1 MKWLSVFSD
10 SRQKI
15 FELKASKE
23 KLLTLAY
30 HPLSNTIRITAD
42 DEKRVFLIG
51 RKGFRKK
58 QTVLQNEYG
67 IRMGQLINEGGQ
79 EEHGNIDVYQDHY
92 NYSLHNFL
100 SKATI
105 YKNDDVMAE
114 CELPKISKSDNH
126 DLLMLA
132 LCWYMTTS
140 VRNPEEVYA

>member
-15 FELKASKE
+15 FELKASKD
-23 KLLTLAY
+23 KLLTLTY
-30 HPLSNTIRITAD
+30 HPLSNTIRISAN

-79 EEHGNIDVYQDHY
+79 DERGNIDVYEDHY
-92 NYSLHNFL
+92 NYLLHD
-100 SKATI
+100 SAKATI
-105 YKNDDVMAE
+105 YKNEDLFAE
-114 CELPKISKSDNH
+114 CELPRISKSDNH

-140 VRNPEEVYA
+140 VRNHVEMYA